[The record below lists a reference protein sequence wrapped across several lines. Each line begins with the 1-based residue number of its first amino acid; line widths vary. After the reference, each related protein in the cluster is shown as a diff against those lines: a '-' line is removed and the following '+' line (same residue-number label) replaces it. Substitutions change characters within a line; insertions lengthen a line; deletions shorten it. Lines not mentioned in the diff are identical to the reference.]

1 MGWRVHTSSAL
12 SQLSPAPAHPTHH
25 MPTHTHPP
33 RPPRAP
39 SQTHSRKGGKKS
51 SEQLTVFQLHHKT
64 FLTFWV
70 RVCTRSQVTRCWH
83 SPTEDWGHDG
93 PCAGAQHH
101 SQPPQHRPHTG
112 LCSGCSRAWGKH
124 FCAENRQNW
133 LSNETSRS
141 GVAGPGQA
149 RAGQSAATPEL
160 APSPVGTQSSRRVP
174 GQAGHAVSR
183 AVAYSWVLHLPAQG
197 EAAQPQPR

>member
-1 MGWRVHTSSAL
+1 MMDPVLGHSI
-12 SQLSPAPAHPTHH
+12 
-25 MPTHTHPP
+25 
-33 RPPRAP
+33 
-39 SQTHSRKGGKKS
+39 THS
-51 SEQLTVFQLHHKT
+51 
-64 FLTFWV
+64 
-70 RVCTRSQVTRCWH
+70 
-83 SPTEDWGHDG
+83 
-93 PCAGAQHH
+93 
-101 SQPPQHRPHTG
+101 PPQHRPHTG

-160 APSPVGTQSSRRVP
+160 APSPVGMQPSRRVP

-197 EAAQPQPR
+197 EAAQPQPG